1 MKKLVIF
8 DLDGTLL
15 NTIED
20 LADGVNHVMKL
31 YGYPAYTV
39 EEVTGFVGNGI
50 GNLIA
55 RVLPGGR
62 ENPEFDKVYEDFMS
76 FYSENSMVKTCPY
89 AGTRELLGEL
99 VSRGIDCAIVSNKVD
114 SEVKRLAEH
123 FFPGLV
129 KAAVG
134 ERDDIKRKPAPDSA
148 LEVLRSVGAKAED
161 ALYVGDSDVDIK
173 TAAAAGVEFVA
184 VDWGFRSREF
194 LIENGTEKIIS
205 KPNDLLKYIK

>member
-31 YGYPAYTV
+31 YGYPARTV

-50 GNLIA
+50 GKLIA
-55 RVLPGGR
+55 RALPGGR

-76 FYSENSMVKTCPY
+76 YYSENSMVKTCPY
-89 AGTRELLGEL
+89 PETRELLREL
-99 VSRGIDCAIVSNKVD
+99 NSRGIDCAIVSNKID

-123 FFPGLV
+123 FFPGLI
-129 KAAVG
+129 KAAAG

-148 LEVLRSVGAKAED
+148 FEVMRSVGVKAED
-161 ALYVGDSDVDIK
+161 ALYVGDSDVDIR

-194 LIENGTEKIIS
+194 LIQNGAEKIIS
-205 KPNDLLKYIK
+205 KPSDLLKYII